1 MLIEEELFP
10 QSLMNELLSK
20 YHIIFTQYY
29 FPIKENKEQITKHEI
44 LQKDGTRSDKRK
56 NNNFNNMDII
66 FIT

>member
-1 MLIEEELFP
+1 
-10 QSLMNELLSK
+10 MNELLSK
-20 YHIIFTQYY
+20 SHIIFTQYY

-44 LQKDGTRSDKRK
+44 LQKDGTASDKQK